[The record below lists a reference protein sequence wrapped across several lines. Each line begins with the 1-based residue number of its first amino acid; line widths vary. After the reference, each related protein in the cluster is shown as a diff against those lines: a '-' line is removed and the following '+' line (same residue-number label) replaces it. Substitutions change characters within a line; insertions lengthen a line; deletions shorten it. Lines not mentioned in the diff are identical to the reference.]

1 MSVSLSLAAAL
12 EKKGIKLVPSTTALK
27 KGGGEWWGGW
37 GRAMGGHAR
46 GRNRAQQLQSLRSG
60 YIYLLC
66 CPLGGYSLQGCSGP
80 VNREKQAFRPNIAFK
95 KRRGKKKRN
104 LLFGVSWQSTS
115 HVGQILLICIT
126 APSCGTAFPFLFFA

>member
-27 KGGGEWWGGW
+27 EEGGSGGRRGGG
-37 GRAMGGHAR
+37 HDR
-46 GRNRAQQLQSLRSG
+46 GRNIAKQLPSLRSG

-80 VNREKQAFRPNIAFK
+80 VNREKQAFRPNLAFK
-95 KRRGKKKRN
+95 KRRGKKRRN

-115 HVGQILLICIT
+115 RVGQILLICIT
-126 APSCGTAFPFLFFA
+126 APSCGTAFPLLVFT

>member
-27 KGGGEWWGGW
+27 KEGGSGG
-37 GRAMGGHAR
+37 REVGGDHDR
-46 GRNRAQQLQSLRSG
+46 GRNIARQLPSLRSG

-80 VNREKQAFRPNIAFK
+80 VNREKQAFRPSLAFK

-126 APSCGTAFPFLFFA
+126 APSCGTAFPCLVFT

>member
-1 MSVSLSLAAAL
+1 MVGGS
-12 EKKGIKLVPSTTALK
+12 
-27 KGGGEWWGGW
+27 GGERW
-37 GRAMGGHAR
+37 GGHAR

-80 VNREKQAFRPNIAFK
+80 VNRGKQAFRPDLAFK

>member
-27 KGGGEWWGGW
+27 KGGREWGAWGGEKW
-37 GRAMGGHAR
+37 GGHRR
-46 GRNRAQQLQSLRSG
+46 GSNIAKQLPSLKSG

-80 VNREKQAFRPNIAFK
+80 VNREKQAFRSNLAFK
-95 KRRGKKKRN
+95 KRREKKKRN

-126 APSCGTAFPFLFFA
+126 APSCGTAFPFLVFT